1 MKKKKVIAFILAY
14 KCERMIARAYERI
27 PKHLVDDIVV
37 TDDHSPDK
45 SVEVARSI
53 GLRVFT
59 HASNRGYGGNVKE
72 GLRICFSEGADYAV
86 EVHGDGAQFDP
97 ISIQYAMDLMNQDYD
112 LILGSRFRQPGKA
125 LKNGMPLIR
134 FVANRFLSFFDRLVL
149 GLPLTEFHTGFRIY
163 SRHFYET
170 LPLEDCSEDYLLSFQ
185 VIAQSAYFKL
195 KVDEVDVEADYISEH
210 TSHKLSG
217 AFLYAFQ
224 TFGVLAQYLLA
235 KAGWRYSKCF
245 PRR

>member
-1 MKKKKVIAFILAY
+1 MKKKITAFILAY

-27 PKHLVDDIVV
+27 PKDIVDDIIV
-37 TDDHSPDK
+37 TDDNSPDGT
-45 SVEVARSI
+45 VAAAKAL

-59 HASNRGYGGNVKE
+59 HQPNRGYGGNLKE
-72 GLRICFSEGADYAV
+72 GLRLCFSEGADYAV

-97 ISIQYAMDLMNQDYD
+97 ISIKYALPLMEQDYD

-125 LKNGMPLIR
+125 LANGMPLIR

-149 GLPLTEFHTGFRIY
+149 RLPLTEFHTGFRIY
-163 SRHFYET
+163 SRRFYET
-170 LPLEDCSEDYLLSFQ
+170 LPLEHDSEDYLLSFQ
-185 VIAQSAYFKL
+185 VIAQSAYFDL
-195 KVDEVDVEADYISEH
+195 KVGEVDVEADYISEH

-217 AFLYAFQ
+217 AFIYAFQ

-235 KAGWRYSKCF
+235 RSGIAYCRCF
-245 PRR
+245 PKR